1 MGADSYKYQWL
12 RNGVAIPGATT
23 SDYVPGV
30 ADWGKSITVRM
41 TMSKANYDTVV
52 VTFAPRDFSLVPS
65 TAKPVI
71 TGNVVLG
78 EPLSVATQTYTGPSG
93 PVVVVPT
100 YQWLRNGVVIPGATE
115 ATYTPT
121 PPLDSGKA
129 ISVRVT
135 VTDPGS
141 VTSIST
147 SLPTQL
153 VGSLSFDGWDTPLPA
168 LGYVPATTT
177 LTVLGTGLSAAPSSP
192 ALPAPVVAY
201 QWYRGD
207 VAIVGATKA
216 SYKLSAADAA
226 KQVWVRVTVSK
237 PTHTTVV
244 KTSPRVDYTVMQDS
258 MPTLASTAW
267 RVGVDAGVTGQS
279 YLTKDGV
286 LASPVLAYQW
296 LRNGVLIAGATQ
308 ATHPIVAADYNT
320 RLALRITA
328 SLAGLLAARVHDGHQ
343 PADHEGRDHGHA

>member
-1 MGADSYKYQWL
+1 M
-12 RNGVAIPGATT
+12 
-23 SDYVPGV
+23 
-30 ADWGKSITVRM
+30 
-41 TMSKANYDTVV
+41 
-52 VTFAPRDFSLVPS
+52 
-65 TAKPVI
+65 
-71 TGNVVLG
+71 
-78 EPLSVATQTYTGPSG
+78 
-93 PVVVVPT
+93 
-100 YQWLRNGVVIPGATE
+100 
-115 ATYTPT
+115 
-121 PPLDSGKA
+121 
-129 ISVRVT
+129 
-135 VTDPGS
+135 
-141 VTSIST
+141 
-147 SLPTQL
+147 
-153 VGSLSFDGWDTPLPA
+153 
-168 LGYVPATTT
+168 PATTT
-177 LTVLGTGLSAAPSSP
+177 LTVLGGSVAAPSSP

-296 LRNGVLIAGATQ
+296 LRNSVLIAGATQ

-328 SLAGLLAARVHDGHQ
+328 SSPGYLPLVFTTATSPLITKGVTTGTPDVQVVMTSPATGTLTASLVPGTLDPAGPAPVLAYKWYRANPATPGTRVLIAG
-343 PADHEGRDHGHA
+343 ATASA